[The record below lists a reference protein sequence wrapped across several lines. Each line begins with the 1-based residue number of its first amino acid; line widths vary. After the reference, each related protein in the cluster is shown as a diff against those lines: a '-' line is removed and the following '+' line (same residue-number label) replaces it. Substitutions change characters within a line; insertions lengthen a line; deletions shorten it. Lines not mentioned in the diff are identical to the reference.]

1 MIRYFLLGSLLL
13 VFFSSFSQS
22 VDLTIL
28 FEDVRSD
35 TGMLKVG
42 IFDNAH
48 DFMHKKDPVVGIKCH
63 PKKPVT
69 RYVAKGLKPGKY
81 AVAAF
86 HDENNDDTLNFRA
99 LGIPLEG
106 VGFSGNFNSRL
117 KPPGFVLAS
126 FRLENDT
133 TIAIKMIYKKKKQE
147 GKNEKQ

>member
-13 VFFSSFSQS
+13 VFVSCFSQS
-22 VDLTIL
+22 ADLTIL
-28 FEDVRSD
+28 FEGIRSD
-35 TGMLKVG
+35 TGLLKIG

-48 DFMHKKDPVVGIKCH
+48 DFMRKKDPVVGVKCS
-63 PKKPVT
+63 PEKPVT
-69 RYVAKGLKPGKY
+69 RYVAKDLKPGKY

-86 HDENNDDTLNFRA
+86 HDENNDDTLNFKV

-126 FRLENDT
+126 FHLENDT
-133 TIAIKMIYKKKKQE
+133 TIAIKMIYSRKKKP
-147 GKNEKQ
+147 EK